1 MEERTFYEQ
10 DVALAATIRDG
21 GAEAEAALYEKYAA
35 RVYYLALRELRSHAD
50 AEDVRAETFLRVF
63 QAIREDRVREPQ
75 ALASFILGSA
85 YNVCREWR
93 RRQSRHEHLSEH
105 QQEERSSTRAPLLL
119 DGDVK
124 GAIERTLRRLK
135 PREQEFLRLYYYD
148 ELPATEIALRLG
160 LKEERLRLIKSRA
173 LKSFREIY
181 ERLAKPGGKNS

>member
-1 MEERTFYEQ
+1 MEERTLYEQ
-10 DVALAATIRDG
+10 DVALAAGVRG
-21 GAEAEAALYEKYAA
+21 GAAAAEAAIYEKYAA
-35 RVYYLALRELRSHAD
+35 RVYYLALRELRSPAD

-93 RRQSRHEHLSEH
+93 RRQSRLEQLAEHSR
-105 QQEERSSTRAPLLL
+105 EEQNSKPAPLLL
-119 DGDVK
+119 DQDVK
-124 GAIERTLRRLK
+124 DAIERALRRLK

-148 ELPATEIALRLG
+148 ELPPAEIARRLG

-181 ERLAKPGGKNS
+181 ERLAKPGKIS